1 MDFLEFSDFLNT
13 VMRDNGFS
21 SPVDEGKSRKL
32 YFLMQH
38 MLEVNK
44 TMNLTAIKEE
54 KAVVVRHFLDSL
66 TILPFLPRNAKMLDV
81 GCGAGFP
88 SLPVGVFREDLTVF
102 ALDSTEKRIR
112 YVRDTA
118 EKLSLPH
125 FTAVAARAESLA
137 HDPHHREAFDVV
149 TARAVASL
157 PVLAELCLPFLRV
170 GGSFIAM
177 KATRGEEELA
187 AASSAIIK
195 LGGKVD
201 AVKHVLLSAEGEQDE
216 RLLIVITK
224 IKPTPA
230 NLPRPYA
237 KIAKNPL

>member
-13 VMRDNGFS
+13 VMGDNGFS
-21 SPVDEGKSRKL
+21 TPVDEDKSRML
-32 YFLMQH
+32 YFLMEH

-66 TILPFLPRNAKMLDV
+66 TIDPFLPKNAKMLDV

-88 SLPVGVFREDLTVF
+88 CLPVGIFREDLTIF
-102 ALDSTEKRIR
+102 ALDSTEKRVR

-118 EKLSLPH
+118 AALALPH
-125 FTAVAARAESLA
+125 FTAIAARAEVLA
-137 HDPHHREAFDVV
+137 HDPHYREAFDVV
-149 TARAVASL
+149 TARAVAAL
-157 PVLAELCLPFLRV
+157 PVLTELCLPFVKV

-177 KATRGEEELA
+177 KATRGEEELSA
-187 AASSAIIK
+187 AKTAILR

-201 AVKHVLLSAEGEQDE
+201 TVKTVLLRSGDGWDE
-216 RLLIVITK
+216 RLLIKITK
-224 IKPTPA
+224 IKETPA
-230 NLPRPYA
+230 SLPRPYA
-237 KIAKNPL
+237 KIAKSPL